1 MGFLSSLGNIINTQF
16 GIGENTSHSLDTVS
30 GGAYSRLGDYA
41 NKIDQTAERNYIED
55 GFIRDIRPRKR
66 SVLFQ
71 QPDFYVVIKKR
82 MFSTLVDNSKL
93 EVLEDKEY

>member
-41 NKIDQTAERNYIED
+41 NKIDQTAERNYIVGPVKD
-55 GFIRDIRPRKR
+55 
-66 SVLFQ
+66 Q
-71 QPDFYVVIKKR
+71 FY
-82 MFSTLVDNSKL
+82 FNSQIFML
-93 EVLEDKEY
+93 